1 MGLLRQTWFLLRK
14 ELLLE
19 YRQRYAISGIFL
31 YVFSTVFV
39 VYISALKPQPPVWN
53 TLFWIIVLFTSI
65 NALVKSFVQE
75 SSARQLY
82 YYSLVDPLAILISKT
97 IYNTGL
103 LALLSGVAY
112 GAFRIVAGD
121 PVRDSGQFMLAL
133 GLGSLGLG
141 ICLTFV
147 SAIANKTNNSATL
160 LAILGFPL
168 IIPILLELLKLSANA
183 LRLLQDTAITNDILI
198 LLAIDALLLG
208 LGLLLF
214 PFLWRD

>member
-1 MGLLRQTWFLLRK
+1 MNLLHQTWSLFRK

-19 YRQRYAISGIFL
+19 YRQRYAISGICL

-39 VYISALKPQPPVWN
+39 VYMAAIKPTPPVWN
-53 TLFWIIVLFTSI
+53 SLFWIIVLFTSI

-82 YYSLVDPLAILISKT
+82 YYSLVDPLAILLSKT
-97 IYNTGL
+97 LYNVL
-103 LALLSGVAY
+103 LLLVLSGLAY
-112 GAFRIVAGD
+112 FTFSVVAGN
-121 PVRDSGQFMLAL
+121 PVKDTGQFLTAL

-147 SAIANKTNNSATL
+147 SAVANKTNNSATL

-183 LRLLQDTAITNDILI
+183 LRLMQDTSILNDIYL

-208 LGLLLF
+208 LGLVLF